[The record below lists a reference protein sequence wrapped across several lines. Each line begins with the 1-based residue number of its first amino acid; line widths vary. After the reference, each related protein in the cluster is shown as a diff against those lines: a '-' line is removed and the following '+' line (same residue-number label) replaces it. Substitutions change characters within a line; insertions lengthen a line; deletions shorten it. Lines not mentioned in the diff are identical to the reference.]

1 MSRATAFAAVL
12 FAAVR
17 VRAAVALAVLAVLAG
32 LTAPAQAEPAAD
44 ALARLALIDLQVERA
59 HQRGELDALPEVADC
74 RAAVKAGAAAGVKAS
89 TALPDRATTFGRAG
103 ALCDDLAV
111 WHRLRAVREQIAP
124 ALTIAVTY
132 APLASADRDLLR
144 VYLPQAE
151 ACLKAIDGALAAGLP
166 AGRAFLPADN
176 LDRPMTLPEQ
186 RAVCVELRDRGGTA
200 KAQVAAEAKA
210 AEAALRAKWTKLGA
224 TGARLAYL
232 MKVDHLIVLGKD
244 CRELTPKQRV
254 KAAVFYQVNEDAAA
268 WHVWKTTFP
277 GGKQRDQ
284 VKAFD
289 KLTQRWRCW

>member
-1 MSRATAFAAVL
+1 MSRVVALSAIVL
-12 FAAVR
+12 SAIVSS
-17 VRAAVALAVLAVLAG
+17 ALAV
-32 LTAPAQAEPAAD
+32 APAHADPARD
-44 ALARLALIDLQVERA
+44 ALERLALIDRQLERV

-74 RAAVKAGAAAGVKAS
+74 RAAVKAGAAAGIKAS

-124 ALTIAVTY
+124 ALTIATTY

-151 ACLKAIDGALAAGLP
+151 ACVQAIDRALAAGLP
-166 AGRAFLPADN
+166 AGRAFLPAEN

-186 RAVCVELRDRGGTA
+186 RALCVELRDRGGTA
-200 KAQVAAEAKA
+200 KAQVAADAKA

-224 TGARLAYL
+224 KGARLTYL

-244 CRELTPKQRV
+244 CRELTPTQRV

-284 VKAFD
+284 VKAFN